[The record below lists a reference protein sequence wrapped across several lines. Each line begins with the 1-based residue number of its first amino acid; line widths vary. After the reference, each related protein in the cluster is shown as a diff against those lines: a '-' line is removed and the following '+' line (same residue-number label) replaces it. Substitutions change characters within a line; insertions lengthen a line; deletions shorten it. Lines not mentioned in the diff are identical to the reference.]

1 MKQNK
6 KASEGKR
13 RILFPKLYE
22 SVDQKSPLF
31 SHQVRSAGPMEDTHS
46 KDHDPKTP
54 MHSNAL
60 TFHTDTD
67 HFDRAIPKKR
77 SEEELDEDDL
87 LSLTIPKKES
97 NTQRDIVQL
106 MKEVDEIQD
115 TVDSEHHSSTHIHT
129 VTSLEKTIPMEQ
141 HEHDDR
147 IIQTPLH
154 ISSDS
159 NESEHAHDDMNKSP
173 TSTASHIE
181 KTQPLSPNVT
191 TLTTILPGRSILKTH
206 SILRN
211 KSSRSPG
218 MTPPLSH
225 SSSSDMSSPETNS
238 AQLPLHNALQSGKI
252 AHEHYLVNKKVQLPL
267 IIPLTTNV
275 DSIEHKHDENK
286 KEEDVELTQQH
297 SLLTDKSEMMLH
309 KSNSESFAD
318 KDQTRLSLSF
328 SDLALKDCTD
338 KKLSFHKRGSFQEN
352 RTTQQ
357 KSFDLVRSD
366 HKEKDT
372 KKNSNDEEFKNKSF
386 IRISS
391 SDVLSTNSMAS
402 VIARHMSHEELEQSR
417 KIRFDPRY
425 VSCTIYF
432 VQFFKLYRC
441 LQFYFVFFLKS
452 MGT

>member
-1 MKQNK
+1 MKQNNK
-6 KASEGKR
+6 SSDGKR

-22 SVDQKSPLF
+22 SIDQKSPLF
-31 SHQVRSAGPMEDTHS
+31 SHQVRSAAPMEDTHS
-46 KDHDPKTP
+46 KDHDPKSP
-54 MHSNAL
+54 LHSNLL

-67 HFDRAIPKKR
+67 HFNRAIPKKR

-106 MKEVDEIQD
+106 MKEVDDIQD
-115 TVDSEHHSSTHIHT
+115 SVDSGHPSSTHIDT
-129 VTSLEKTIPMEQ
+129 VKPLEKTIPMEQ
-141 HEHDDR
+141 HKHDDR
-147 IIQTPLH
+147 IIQTPLN

-159 NESEHAHDDMNKSP
+159 NESEHAHDDLNKSP

-181 KTQPLSPNVT
+181 KTQSPSSNVT

-238 AQLPLHNALQSGKI
+238 AQSPLQNALQSGQI

-267 IIPLTTNV
+267 ISPLTTNV
-275 DSIEHKHDENK
+275 DSIEHDENK
-286 KEEDVELTQQH
+286 KEEEDELKQQH
-297 SLLTDKSEMMLH
+297 SLLTDKSGMILQ
-309 KSNSESFAD
+309 KSNSGSFAD
-318 KDQTRLSLSF
+318 KVQTRLSLSF
-328 SDLALKDCTD
+328 SDLTLKDSTD

-357 KSFDLVRSD
+357 KSFDLVND

-372 KKNSNDEEFKNKSF
+372 KSISNDEEFKNKSF
-386 IRISS
+386 IRKSS
-391 SDVLSTNSMAS
+391 SDVLSTNSTAS
-402 VIARHMSHEELEQSR
+402 VITRHMSHEEMEQSR

-425 VSCTIYF
+425 VYSTIYF
-432 VQFFKLYRC
+432 VRFF
-441 LQFYFVFFLKS
+441 
-452 MGT
+452 